1 MSILKYALWTE
12 ESSAYHELGLMIATF
27 GIEEVLSAI
36 AEITKEQYWHKVIIE
51 GDKRIVVV
59 DGKEYVLP

>member
-1 MSILKYALWTE
+1 MSILKHTLWTE
-12 ESSAYHELGLMIATF
+12 ESSVYHELGLMIATF
-27 GIEEVLSAI
+27 GVEDILSAI
-36 AEITKEQYWHKVIIE
+36 AEITKEQYWHKVMVD